1 MIKAEFSSKE
11 NGRNQVDVTAINIQI
26 PSIGCKARDEGFV
39 FEAIVSST
47 MQKTGFPVRAASE

>member
-26 PSIGCKARDEGFV
+26 HLESEKHY
-39 FEAIVSST
+39 IV
-47 MQKTGFPVRAASE
+47 GD